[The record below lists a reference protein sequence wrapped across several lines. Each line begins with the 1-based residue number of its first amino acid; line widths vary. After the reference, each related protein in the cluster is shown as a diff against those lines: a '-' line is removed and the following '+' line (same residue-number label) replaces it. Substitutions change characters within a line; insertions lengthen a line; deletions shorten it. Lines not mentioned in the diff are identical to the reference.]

1 MDLPKIFDSEYQL
14 ACIVWENEP
23 MTTRALVE
31 KCASELGWKRTTT
44 YTQLKRLC
52 DRGILAV
59 NDSIVTSLISRE
71 SIQLNESRSFLKR
84 TFAGSLADMVQAFT
98 GGTAISKEEADR
110 IRKLID
116 DYEGEK

>member
-1 MDLPKIFDSEYQL
+1 MNSPKIFDSEYQL

-31 KCASELGWKRTTT
+31 ECASKLGWKRTTT

-59 NDSIVTSLISRE
+59 KDSVVTSLISRE
-71 SIQLNESRSFLKR
+71 GRSFLKR
-84 TFAGSLADMVQAFT
+84 TFSGSLADMVQAFT
-98 GGTAISKEEADR
+98 GGAAITKEEAGR

-116 DYEGEK
+116 EYEEEK

>member
-1 MDLPKIFDSEYQL
+1 MNSPKIFDSEYQL

-31 KCASELGWKRTTT
+31 ECASKLGWKRTTT

-59 NDSIVTSLISRE
+59 KDSVVTSLISRE
-71 SIQLNESRSFLKR
+71 AIQLSESRSF
-84 TFAGSLADMVQAFT
+84 
-98 GGTAISKEEADR
+98 
-110 IRKLID
+110 
-116 DYEGEK
+116 